1 MADWGSSGGVQKRV
15 PYRPIDATTTPN
27 STDVVEWL
35 DDAEAG
41 LRSHLNAI
49 GVTDLPADD
58 TSNAGKLLKRWSE
71 DYALGM
77 VLIAFAKAAGA
88 GDNEDGE
95 SLIKAYDDR
104 LNDILNRPSVY
115 GDLMS
120 GGSGPAATKHVRG
133 GDFGDSQITKSEQF

>member
-1 MADWGSSGGVQKRV
+1 MADWGSSAGVQTRN
-15 PYRPIDATTTPN
+15 PYRTIDATSEPS

-58 TSNAGKLLKRWSE
+58 TSDAGKLLKRWSE
-71 DYALGM
+71 DYATGM
-77 VLIAFAKAAGA
+77 LLIAYAKSGGD

-95 SLIKAYDDR
+95 NLIKAYDDR
-104 LNDILNRPSVY
+104 LADIIARPSVY
-115 GDLMS
+115 GDLMT

-133 GDFGDSQITKSEQF
+133 GTFGDSTITKSEVF